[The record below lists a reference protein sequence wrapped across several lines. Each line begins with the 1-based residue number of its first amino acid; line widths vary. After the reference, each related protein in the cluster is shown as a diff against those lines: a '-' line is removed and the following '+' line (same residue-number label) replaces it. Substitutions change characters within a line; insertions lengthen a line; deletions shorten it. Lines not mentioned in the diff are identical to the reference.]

1 MHVRNATSVL
11 APTPSPPRQ
20 APATL
25 ALYFAFVISG
35 AAGLIYESIWSRY
48 LGLFVGHGA
57 YAQIIVLVIFLGG
70 MSLGALLAGRHIGR
84 IGSPLLWYAGV
95 EIVVALLGFAFHGTY
110 LGATELAYDRILP
123 ALPAGAA
130 LTSGK
135 WLIAAAL
142 ILPQSILLG
151 ASFPLM
157 SAGVLRRADSSGRPG
172 RVLGML
178 YFGNSLGAAF
188 GVLLSGFVLM
198 ASVGLPGTLVVAA
211 TANLVVAGIAIA
223 VAQLARA
230 DDDSVSISWTHHRR
244 PAQAIAPAA
253 ASSADPPQPAH
264 TPDPALWRALLAV
277 SFGTA
282 VASFIYE
289 IAWIRMLSLVLG
301 SATHSF
307 ELMLS
312 AFILGLALGA
322 FWIGSRADRLADPI
336 LALSIA
342 QWVMGALAIATIPLY
357 LASFRWT
364 AFLLTALDGT
374 PQGYSAFTLA
384 RYAICLAIMLPATFC
399 AGVTLPLITRTLLTA
414 GGHANDERAIGAVY
428 GVNTL
433 GSIVGV
439 VLAGLVLMPLL
450 GLRTMLI
457 AGALLDMAIGA
468 ALILRRPGGVHQVS
482 DPLRIAAAASAVCV
496 VAIIIQSRFDRGV
509 LVSGVY
515 RYEKVGRVPPDELV
529 FYRDGR
535 TATVSGRVNPQ
546 GYGRSVS
553 TNGKPDASLG
563 MEWYD
568 TTAGRQL
575 VTLGGDAATQAMLPI
590 VTLAHAPH
598 ASTAAVIGLGS
609 GMTSQFLLGSPG
621 LEEVVTIEIEPEM
634 IRAAREIFQPANQRV
649 FDDPRSRI
657 VVDDAKSHFAA
668 ARRRYD
674 LIISEPSNPWVS
686 GVSGLFTREFYERAA
701 EYLTDDG
708 VFGQWIHLYELND
721 ELMLTVVAALH
732 ETFPSY
738 EIHHVSRGDMLIIA
752 SRADTLRSP
761 DWSIVRHAGIADDL
775 SPFHP
780 LTPAMLDRTWAI
792 GRAELEPIFELGR
805 QANSDFHPILDLG
818 AERARYARQRAI
830 GFSSLGAE
838 RLDLAAMLAG
848 RRVPF
853 SSDTRTPIADIASL
867 EALASGARF
876 REWLHGART
885 GDSSGFGYGVRD
897 QELELSAFRHRLLE
911 ESMQSGS
918 PPPSWRYWVR
928 LAFDVEQAIHGGTS
942 GVVDEAFYQPLFRYM
957 EAQRAPA
964 IAVAAIDFRYG
975 LATWDFH
982 RVARAAEVLADST
995 GSELEWVPPAEL
1007 RDGAVI
1013 ALLGVGDHRGARTAF
1028 TRFTPRVGDD
1038 RDDLRS
1044 WLVAAHLR
1052 VAERRAEEAGRS
1064 VGSAFRRAAAER

>member
-11 APTPSPPRQ
+11 DAALSPPRQ
-20 APATL
+20 APATI
-25 ALYFAFVISG
+25 ALYLAFVLSG

-70 MSLGALLAGRHIGR
+70 MALGALLAGRNSER
-84 IGSPLLWYAGV
+84 IGNPLLWYAGV
-95 EIVVALLGFAFHGTY
+95 EVAVAALGFAFHAIYVSVTGF
-110 LGATELAYDRILP
+110 AYDIVFP
-123 ALPAGAA
+123 ALPSGPA
-130 LTSGK
+130 LIIGK
-135 WLIAAAL
+135 WAIAAAL

-157 SAGVLRRADSSGRPG
+157 SAGVLRRTDSSGAPG

-178 YFGNSLGAAF
+178 YFGNSLGAAG
-188 GVLLSGFVLM
+188 GVLLAGFVLIE
-198 ASVGLPGTLVVAA
+198 SVGLPGTLLVAA
-211 TANLVVAGIAIA
+211 TANVIVAAIA
-223 VAQLARA
+223 VAVVRLSGGDEDDAPLSWARHRQVALATEPASGVAVERPGRQL
-230 DDDSVSISWTHHRR
+230 DL
-244 PAQAIAPAA
+244 
-253 ASSADPPQPAH
+253 
-264 TPDPALWRALLAV
+264 ALWRTLIGV

-322 FWIGSRADRLADPI
+322 FWIGSRADRIADPV
-336 LALSIA
+336 LALAIV
-342 QWVMGALAIATIPLY
+342 QWIMGALAIATLPLY

-364 AFLLTALDGT
+364 AFLLTALDAT
-374 PQGYSAFTLA
+374 PEGYSTFTIA

-399 AGVTLPLITRTLLTA
+399 AGITLPLITRTLLVSGSATR
-414 GGHANDERAIGAVY
+414 DERAVGTVY
-428 GVNTL
+428 GANTL

-468 ALILRRPGGVHQVS
+468 ALILRRPGGARS
-482 DPLRIAAAASAVCV
+482 LGDPLKVAAVATLVGV
-496 VAIIIQSRFDRGV
+496 VALIIQSRFDRGI

-515 RYEKVGRVPPDELV
+515 RYETLGRVPEDELV

-535 TATVSGRVNPQ
+535 TATVSGRVNPS
-546 GYGRSVS
+546 GYGRSIS

-563 MEWYD
+563 MDWYD
-568 TTAGRQL
+568 TTTVRSP
-575 VTLGGDAATQAMLPI
+575 VTLGGDAATQAMLPL
-590 VTLAHAPH
+590 VTLAYAPH
-598 ASTAAVIGLGS
+598 ATNAAVIGLGS

-621 LEEVVTIEIEPEM
+621 MREVVTIEIEPEM
-634 IRAAREIFQPANQRV
+634 IRGARQVFYPANHRV
-649 FDDPRSRI
+649 FDDPRSRF

-668 ARRRYD
+668 ARRKYD

-701 EYLTDDG
+701 EYLSDDG

-721 ELMLTVVAALH
+721 ELMLTVIAALH

-752 SRADTLRSP
+752 SRADSLPDP
-761 DWSIVRHAGIADDL
+761 DWSVVRQPGIADDL
-775 SPFHP
+775 SPFRE

-792 GRAELEPIFELGR
+792 GREELEPLFILGR
-805 QANSDFHPILDLG
+805 QANSDFHPLLDLG
-818 AERARYARQRAI
+818 AERARFSRERAT
-830 GFSSLGAE
+830 GFAGLGAE
-838 RLDLAAMLAG
+838 RLDVAAVLAG
-848 RRVPF
+848 RRFPF
-853 SSDTRTPIADIASL
+853 ADEPRTPIADIASL
-867 EALASGARF
+867 EALASGARL
-876 REWLHGART
+876 RQHLSVTPPSDGMP
-885 GDSSGFGYGVRD
+885 SGSTAIE
-897 QELELSAFRHRLLE
+897 QELELGHFRHGLLT
-911 ESMQSGS
+911 ESLRSGG

-928 LAFDVEQAIHGGTS
+928 LALDVEEAIHGGTS
-942 GVVDEAFYQPLFRYM
+942 GVADDGFYQPLFAYM
-957 EAQRAPA
+957 KAQDAPP
-964 IAVAAIDFRYG
+964 IAMAAIDFRYG

-982 RVARAAEVLADST
+982 RMARAAEILADSA
-995 GSELEWVPPAEL
+995 GSDLEWVKPAEL
-1007 RDGAVI
+1007 RDGAVV
-1013 ALLGVGDHRGARTAF
+1013 ALLAVGDPAAARTAF
-1028 TRFTPRVGDD
+1028 TRFSSRVGDD
-1038 RDDLRS
+1038 REDLRT

-1052 VAERRAEEAGRS
+1052 VAERRAEEA
-1064 VGSAFRRAAAER
+1064 VRRVRAERR